1 VDVSVSARQV
11 ELTGALRAAIVEK
24 VGRLDRFLDGMDRA
38 EVHLF
43 EERNP
48 RIADKDVCEVTLD
61 GHGHHVRVKAVA
73 SEPLA
78 AVDLAVAKLEHKLH
92 RLKTK
97 LTPPKRRTG
106 RAPAPASASV
116 ADDVDGLER
125 RIVKSK
131 RFVIDPM
138 SPDDAVLRMELLGHD
153 FYVFHNVDTGRT
165 GVVYRRR
172 SGDVGLI
179 DEGE

>member
-1 VDVSVSARQV
+1 VDVSVSARHV
-11 ELTGALRAAIVEK
+11 ELTPELRSAAVEK
-24 VGRLDRFLDGMDRA
+24 VGRLGRFLEGMDRA
-38 EVHLF
+38 EVHLS

-73 SEPLA
+73 ASPMA
-78 AVDLAVAKLEHKLH
+78 AVDLAIDKLEHKLH

-97 LTPPKRRTG
+97 LAPSKGSVRRVGSGDAEGDPT
-106 RAPAPASASV
+106 
-116 ADDVDGLER
+116 

-131 RFVIDPM
+131 RFVLDPM
-138 SPDDAVLRMELLGHD
+138 DPDAAVLQMELLGHD
-153 FYVFHNVDTGRT
+153 FYVFNNAETGRT

-172 SGDVGLI
+172 SGDIGLI
-179 DEGE
+179 DEAD

>member
-1 VDVSVSARQV
+1 VDVSVSARHV
-11 ELTGALRAAIVEK
+11 ELTAALRAAIVEK
-24 VGRLDRFLDGMDRA
+24 VGRLDRFLEGMDRA

-78 AVDLAVAKLEHKLH
+78 AVDLAVAKLEQKLH

-97 LTPPKRRTG
+97 LVPPKHRAARG
-106 RAPAPASASV
+106 EAPADDADGV
-116 ADDVDGLER
+116 AR
-125 RIVKSK
+125 RIAKAK

-138 SPDDAVLRMELLGHD
+138 TADDAVLRMELLGHD
-153 FYVFHNVDTGRT
+153 FYVFHNVETGRT

-179 DEGE
+179 DEDE

>member
-1 VDVSVSARQV
+1 VDVSVSARHV
-11 ELTGALRAAIVEK
+11 ELTAAQRATIVEK

-73 SEPLA
+73 SAPLA
-78 AVDLAVAKLEHKLH
+78 AVDLAVAKLEQKLH

-97 LTPPKRRTG
+97 LVPPKRRPG
-106 RAPAPASASV
+106 RADV
-116 ADDVDGLER
+116 ATDGEGDRLER

-138 SPDDAVLRMELLGHD
+138 RADDAVLRMELLGHD
-153 FYVFHNVDTGRT
+153 FYVFHNVETGRT

>member
-1 VDVSVSARQV
+1 VDVSVSARHV
-11 ELTGALRAAIVEK
+11 ELTAALRAAIVEK
-24 VGRLDRFLDGMDRA
+24 VGRLDRFLEGMDRA

-78 AVDLAVAKLEHKLH
+78 AVDLAVAKLEQKLH

-97 LTPPKRRTG
+97 LVPPKRRAARG
-106 RAPAPASASV
+106 EAPA
-116 ADDVDGLER
+116 DDADGLAR
-125 RIVKSK
+125 RIAKSK

-138 SPDDAVLRMELLGHD
+138 TADDAVLRMELLGHD
-153 FYVFHNVDTGRT
+153 FYVFHNVETGRT